1 MAVGLSPPAD
11 ATDALIVVAL
21 IATTPTHPEP
31 DPREPRGAL
40 NMKIVV
46 LEDELAIGEVL
57 EMRLRAQGHEPRIAT
72 DCAVA
77 LDLLRRETP
86 DVILSDVCLPDGN
99 GIELIEKLRR
109 AGKDCPI
116 VLMTAFGTIDVAVEA
131 MKRGASDFLTKPLDY
146 KRLYA
151 TLERLEKQIEFT
163 KESRAQKAAPR
174 AGDPAAPTNS
184 IDAMAAEAQAD
195 APSEAEHSLGALVGK
210 SQVMRSLYAELKKL
224 APTDTSIFICGE
236 SGTGKEVVART
247 IHAMSKR
254 QKAPLIALNMA
265 ALPEGVVEAELFGHA
280 RGSFT
285 GAVAARPGAFEMA
298 HGGTLFLDELA
309 EMPIALQP
317 KLLRVLEG
325 GTFRPIGARAEM
337 CVDVRILAA
346 TNRDPL
352 QAIADGRLREDL
364 FYRLN
369 VFMLTLPPLRERR
382 EDIPL
387 LTRAFV
393 RQFNKKHGTT
403 VAGIGA
409 DALDALARYA
419 WPGNVRELRNF
430 VERAVILARSGE
442 LTRAHFPES
451 ILREARDS
459 APNGGDGSEMKTP
472 APLVLPPDV
481 TAAEAERI
489 LIMETLRQMGQNKA
503 AAARKLGMD
512 VKTIRNKLKQYGL
525 STGGEGAD

>member
-1 MAVGLSPPAD
+1 
-11 ATDALIVVAL
+11 
-21 IATTPTHPEP
+21 
-31 DPREPRGAL
+31 
-40 NMKIVV
+40 MKIVV

-57 EMRLRAQGHEPRIAT
+57 EMRLRAQGHEPRVAS
-72 DCAVA
+72 DCVSA
-77 LDLLRRETP
+77 LDMMRRDPP

-99 GIELIEKLRR
+99 GVALIEKLRH
-109 AGKDCPI
+109 AGRDCPI

-151 TLERLEKQIEFT
+151 TLEKIEKQVEFT
-163 KESRAQKAAPR
+163 RESRAAVPAPAPADSEPPHAA
-174 AGDPAAPTNS
+174 GSAP
-184 IDAMAAEAQAD
+184 EPEGEQ
-195 APSEAEHSLGALVGK
+195 SLGALVGR
-210 SQVMRSLYAELKKL
+210 SPAMRALYAELKKL
-224 APTDTSIFICGE
+224 APTDASIFISGE

-247 IHAMSKR
+247 VHAMSKR
-254 QKAPLIALNMA
+254 HKAPLIALNMA
-265 ALPEGVVEAELFGHA
+265 ALPEGVIEAELFGHA

-309 EMPIALQP
+309 AMPVALQP

-325 GTFRPIGARAEM
+325 GTFRPIGARTEM

-352 QAIADGRLREDL
+352 QAIAEGRLREDL
-364 FYRLN
+364 YYRLN
-369 VFMLTLPPLRERR
+369 VFTVGLPPLRERR
-382 EDIPL
+382 EDLPL
-387 LTRAFV
+387 LIRTFV
-393 RQFNKKHGTT
+393 RQFNKKHATAVTGID
-403 VAGIGA
+403 AG
-409 DALDALARYA
+409 ALDALSRYA

-430 VERAVILARSGE
+430 VERAVILAREGE
-442 LTRAHFPES
+442 LRRAHFPETV
-451 ILREARDS
+451 LREPSDLSDLR
-459 APNGGDGSEMKTP
+459 TP
-472 APLVLPPDV
+472 SPVILPPDV

-489 LIMETLRQMGQNKA
+489 LIMETLRQTGQNKA

-525 STGGEGAD
+525 ATGGEGAD

>member
-1 MAVGLSPPAD
+1 
-11 ATDALIVVAL
+11 
-21 IATTPTHPEP
+21 
-31 DPREPRGAL
+31 
-40 NMKIVV
+40 MKIVV

-57 EMRLRAQGHEPRIAT
+57 EMRLRALGHSPRVAP
-72 DCAVA
+72 DCVTA
-77 LDLLRRETP
+77 LDMLRQEAP
-86 DVILSDVCLPDGN
+86 DLILSDVCLPDGN
-99 GIELIEKLRR
+99 GVELIEKLRH

-151 TLERLEKQIEFT
+151 TLEKLEKQVEFAR
-163 KESRAQKAAPR
+163 KSRERQAATPEE
-174 AGDPAAPTNS
+174 AVPATPELEVGDDS
-184 IDAMAAEAQAD
+184 
-195 APSEAEHSLGALVGK
+195 EHSLGALVGK
-210 SQVMRSLYAELKKL
+210 SPAMKALYAELRKL
-224 APTDTSIFICGE
+224 APTDASIFICGE

-254 QKAPLIALNMA
+254 QKASLVALNMA
-265 ALPEGVVEAELFGHA
+265 ALPEGVIEAELFGHA

-325 GTFRPIGARAEM
+325 GTFRPIGARTEM

-364 FYRLN
+364 YYRLN
-369 VFMLTLPPLRERR
+369 VFTLTLPPLRERR
-382 EDIPL
+382 EDISL

-393 RQFNKKHGTT
+393 RQFNQKHGTS
-403 VAGIGA
+403 VSGVNAS
-409 DALDALARYA
+409 ALDVLSRHT

-430 VERAVILARSGE
+430 VERAVILAREGE
-442 LTRAHFPES
+442 LSRAHFPEG
-451 ILREARDS
+451 IAREV
-459 APNGGDGSEMKTP
+459 GDESNETRTP

-481 TAAEAERI
+481 TVAEAERI
-489 LIMETLRQMGQNKA
+489 LIMETLRQTGQNKA

-525 STGGEGAD
+525 STSGEGAD

>member
-1 MAVGLSPPAD
+1 
-11 ATDALIVVAL
+11 
-21 IATTPTHPEP
+21 
-31 DPREPRGAL
+31 
-40 NMKIVV
+40 MKIVV

-57 EMRLRAQGHEPRIAT
+57 EMRLRAQGHVPRVAS
-72 DCAVA
+72 DCVTA
-77 LDLLRRETP
+77 LDLMRRDPP
-86 DVILSDVCLPDGN
+86 DLILSDVCLPDGN
-99 GIELIEKLRR
+99 GVELIEKLRH

-116 VLMTAFGTIDVAVEA
+116 ILMTAFGTIDVAVEA

-151 TLERLEKQIEFT
+151 TLEKIEKQVEFT
-163 KESRAQKAAPR
+163 RESHARPAEVSDEAMSMPPGSDQE
-174 AGDPAAPTNS
+174 AGDG
-184 IDAMAAEAQAD
+184 EQ
-195 APSEAEHSLGALVGK
+195 SLGALVGK
-210 SQVMRSLYAELKKL
+210 SAAMRSLYAELKKL

-265 ALPEGVVEAELFGHA
+265 ALPEGVIEAELFGHA

-285 GAVAARPGAFEMA
+285 GAIAARPGAFEMA

-337 CVDVRILAA
+337 CVDARILAA
-346 TNRDPL
+346 TNRDPR

-364 FYRLN
+364 YYRLN
-369 VFMLTLPPLRERR
+369 VFTLTLPPLRERR

-387 LTRAFV
+387 LTRTFV
-393 RQFNKKHGTT
+393 RQFNKKHGTA
-403 VAGIGA
+403 VSGVSAG
-409 DALDALARYA
+409 ALDALSRYA

-430 VERAVILARSGE
+430 VERAVILAREGD
-442 LTRAHFPES
+442 LARGHFPDAIARES
-451 ILREARDS
+451 REMGEPGADAR
-459 APNGGDGSEMKTP
+459 TP

-525 STGGEGAD
+525 STSGEGAD

>member
-1 MAVGLSPPAD
+1 
-11 ATDALIVVAL
+11 
-21 IATTPTHPEP
+21 
-31 DPREPRGAL
+31 
-40 NMKIVV
+40 MKIVV

-57 EMRLRAQGHEPRIAT
+57 EMRLRALGHAPRVAP
-72 DCAVA
+72 DCVTA
-77 LDLLRRETP
+77 LDMLRQEAP
-86 DVILSDVCLPDGN
+86 DLILSDVCLPDGN
-99 GIELIEKLRR
+99 GVELIEKLRH

-116 VLMTAFGTIDVAVEA
+116 ILMTAFGTIDVAVEA

-151 TLERLEKQIEFT
+151 TLEKLEKQVEFARES
-163 KESRAQKAAPR
+163 KERQTAAPEE
-174 AGDPAAPTNS
+174 AVPATPDVEVD
-184 IDAMAAEAQAD
+184 DA
-195 APSEAEHSLGALVGK
+195 SEHSLGALVGK
-210 SQVMRSLYAELKKL
+210 SPAMKALYAELRKL

-254 QKAPLIALNMA
+254 QKAPLVALNMA
-265 ALPEGVVEAELFGHA
+265 ALPEGVIEAELFGHA

-325 GTFRPIGARAEM
+325 GTFRPIGARTEM

-364 FYRLN
+364 YYRLN
-369 VFMLTLPPLRERR
+369 VFTLTLPPRRERR

-393 RQFNKKHGTT
+393 RQFNQKHGTSVT
-403 VAGIGA
+403 GVSAS
-409 DALDALARYA
+409 ALDVLSRHT

-430 VERAVILARSGE
+430 VERAVILAREGE
-442 LTRAHFPES
+442 LSRSHFPEG
-451 ILREARDS
+451 IAREV
-459 APNGGDGSEMKTP
+459 GDESSETRTP

-489 LIMETLRQMGQNKA
+489 LIMETLRQTGQNKA

-525 STGGEGAD
+525 STSGEGAD

>member
-1 MAVGLSPPAD
+1 
-11 ATDALIVVAL
+11 
-21 IATTPTHPEP
+21 
-31 DPREPRGAL
+31 
-40 NMKIVV
+40 MKIVV

-57 EMRLRAQGHEPRIAT
+57 EMRLRALGHHPRVAT
-72 DCAVA
+72 DCVAA
-77 LDLLRRETP
+77 LDLMRGDPP
-86 DVILSDVCLPDGN
+86 DLILSDVCLPDGN
-99 GIELIEKLRR
+99 GVELIEKLRR

-116 VLMTAFGTIDVAVEA
+116 ILMTAFGTIDVAVEA

-151 TLERLEKQIEFT
+151 TLEKIEKQVEFT
-163 KESRAQKAAPR
+163 RESRSRPATVAEEAKPAS
-174 AGDPAAPTNS
+174 AG
-184 IDAMAAEAQAD
+184 
-195 APSEAEHSLGALVGK
+195 SEAATDGEQSLGALVGK
-210 SQVMRSLYAELKKL
+210 SAAMRALYAELKKL

-265 ALPEGVVEAELFGHA
+265 ALPEGVIEAELFGHA

-337 CVDVRILAA
+337 CVDARILAA

-364 FYRLN
+364 YYRLN
-369 VFMLTLPPLRERR
+369 VFTLTLPPLRERR

-387 LTRAFV
+387 LTRTFV
-393 RQFNKKHGTT
+393 RQFNKKHGTS
-403 VAGIGA
+403 VSGVSAGAI
-409 DALDALARYA
+409 DALSRYA

-430 VERAVILARSGE
+430 VERAVILAREGE
-442 LTRAHFPES
+442 LARGHFPDAIMREEGES
-451 ILREARDS
+451 
-459 APNGGDGSEMKTP
+459 GSDTRTP

-525 STGGEGAD
+525 STSGEGAD

>member
-1 MAVGLSPPAD
+1 
-11 ATDALIVVAL
+11 
-21 IATTPTHPEP
+21 
-31 DPREPRGAL
+31 
-40 NMKIVV
+40 MKITV

-57 EMRLRAQGHEPRIAT
+57 EMRLRAQGHEPRVAI
-72 DCAVA
+72 DCASA
-77 LDLLRRETP
+77 LALIQHEPPDL
-86 DVILSDVCLPDGN
+86 ILSDVCLPDGN
-99 GIELIEKLRR
+99 GVELIEKLRH
-109 AGKDCPI
+109 AGKDCPV

-151 TLERLEKQIEFT
+151 TLEKLEKQIEFM
-163 KESRAQKAAPR
+163 KVSGGE
-174 AGDPAAPTNS
+174 S
-184 IDAMAAEAQAD
+184 IDA
-195 APSEAEHSLGALVGK
+195 PSKTSSSSRTPEEVASIEESLGALVGK
-210 SQVMRSLYAELKKL
+210 SSCMRSLYAELKKL
-224 APTDTSIFICGE
+224 SPTDTSIFICGE

-325 GTFRPIGARAEM
+325 GTFRPIGARTEM

-352 QAIADGRLREDL
+352 QAIAEGRLREDL
-364 FYRLN
+364 YYRLN
-369 VFMLTLPPLRERR
+369 VFMLTLPSLRERR

-387 LTRAFV
+387 LARTFI
-393 RQFNKKHGTT
+393 RQFNKKHGTSVT
-403 VAGIGA
+403 GIDAG
-409 DALDALARYA
+409 ALDALSRHS

-430 VERAVILARSGE
+430 VERAVILARGGE
-442 LTRAHFPES
+442 LARGHFPES
-451 ILREARDS
+451 ILKDTSE
-459 APNGGDGSEMKTP
+459 GSDAKTST
-472 APLVLPPDV
+472 PLVLPPDV

-512 VKTIRNKLKQYGL
+512 VKTIRNKLKQYGFTMG
-525 STGGEGAD
+525 SEGSD